1 MFTRAS
7 LSYCTV
13 KQWAKFLSGEL
24 MYRLAVMWNQLRDS
38 AIQRDNQQKYAIEL
52 DRRRLLLCEGSL
64 ALDDP
69 VQELKIFVLL

>member
-1 MFTRAS
+1 M
-7 LSYCTV
+7 
-13 KQWAKFLSGEL
+13 GEISIWRT
-24 MYRLAVMWNQLRDS
+24 YVQARSDVATTTIVVCENQLRDS

-52 DRRRLLLCEGSL
+52 DRRSLLLCEGSL

>member
-1 MFTRAS
+1 MVATTIVV
-7 LSYCTV
+7 C
-13 KQWAKFLSGEL
+13 E
-24 MYRLAVMWNQLRDS
+24 NQLRDS

>member
-1 MFTRAS
+1 
-7 LSYCTV
+7 
-13 KQWAKFLSGEL
+13 

>member
-1 MFTRAS
+1 
-7 LSYCTV
+7 V
-13 KQWAKFLSGEL
+13 GEVSIWRT
-24 MYRLAVMWNQLRDS
+24 YVQARSDVAATTIVVCENQLRDS